1 METEQATRD
10 RLTGQALPA
19 LSLPSTT
26 GGTVD
31 LTALPGRSV
40 IYAYPRTS
48 EPGKPAPD
56 GWDSIPGARGCT
68 PQACTF
74 RDHHR
79 ELAALG
85 AAVFGL
91 STQTTPYQQEMAER
105 LHLPFPV
112 LSDAE
117 FHLTDALDLPSF
129 TAEGMRL
136 LKRLTLILRGPR
148 IEAVLYPVT
157 APERSAEE
165 AIAWLKAH
173 PL

>member
-1 METEQATRD
+1 MDTDQNIRD

-19 LSLPSTT
+19 LALPATT

-31 LTALPGRSV
+31 LATLPGRSV
-40 IYAYPRTS
+40 VYAYPRTS
-48 EPGKPAPD
+48 EPGQPAPA
-56 GWDSIPGARGCT
+56 GWDVIPGARGCT

-74 RDHHR
+74 RDHHQ

-85 AAVFGL
+85 ATVFGL
-91 STQTTPYQQEMAER
+91 STQSTPYQQEMVER

-117 FHLTDALDLPSF
+117 FRLTDALGLPSF
-129 TAEGMRL
+129 TADGMRL
-136 LKRLTLILRGPR
+136 LRRLTLILRDRR
-148 IEAVLYPVT
+148 IEAVLYPVPV
-157 APERSAEE
+157 PEQSAEDV
-165 AIAWLKAH
+165 IAWLKAH